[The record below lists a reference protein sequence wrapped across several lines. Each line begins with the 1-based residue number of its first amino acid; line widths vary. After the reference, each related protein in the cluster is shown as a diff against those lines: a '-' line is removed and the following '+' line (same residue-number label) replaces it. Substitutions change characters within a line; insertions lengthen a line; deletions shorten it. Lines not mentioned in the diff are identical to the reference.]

1 MNRLSIAFLCGV
13 LVLASS
19 MASAQNTLRV
29 RGTISDFDGTVL
41 SVKSREGENLKLQLT
56 ESTTVSYPKA
66 VKLSEIKPG
75 DYIGT
80 TATPDSEGRL
90 VAREVHLFAETARGS
105 GEGHFSWDMEP
116 RSTMTNANLTKMVTA
131 ANGQELTLEY
141 KDGTQK
147 ILVPEGVP
155 VVTAVPG
162 DRSLLQPAVYVFI
175 SVRVAA
181 DGSMTATRIQAS
193 KDGIKPPM

>member
-162 DRSLLQPAVYVFI
+162 DRSLLQPGVYVFI

>member
-141 KDGTQK
+141 KGGTQK

-162 DRSLLQPAVYVFI
+162 DRSLLQPGVYVFI

>member
-141 KDGTQK
+141 KGGTQK

-162 DRSLLQPAVYVFI
+162 DRSLLQPGVYVFI
-175 SVRVAA
+175 SVRVAV

>member
-147 ILVPEGVP
+147 IMVPEGVP

-162 DRSLLQPAVYVFI
+162 DRSLLQPGVYVFI

>member
-162 DRSLLQPAVYVFI
+162 DRSLLQPGVYVFI

-193 KDGIKPPM
+193 KDEIKPPM